1 MDGLMQDFP
10 LTLPHLHMRAERLF
24 ADKQLVT
31 VSATGK
37 TSETY
42 GEWADR
48 TRRIGGA
55 LDTLGISDTGRV
67 ATFGWNTAR
76 HAELYFAAP
85 CTGRVLHALN
95 IRLFPEQLVY
105 VANHA
110 EDEVVF
116 IDRSLA
122 ARAWPLFDQF
132 RTARHIVVMD
142 DGTGDIPE
150 APAGKTVH
158 DYEELLAAS
167 APVAFRVTDENRAA
181 SMCYTSG
188 TTGNPKGVVY
198 SHRSTFLH
206 TYGVL
211 TSGGLGPVEEDRVL
225 PVVPMFHANAW
236 GLVHAA
242 IACGADLIMP
252 GPDLSPSGLAA
263 LIESER
269 VTLAAGVPTIW
280 MGVLPELKG
289 RDTSSLRAIPCG
301 GSAVPRVLSEA
312 YREQVGLPITQAW
325 GMTETSPVAS
335 SGHIK
340 TTLAAVLDDDGK
352 ADLRTTVGQPLFGVE
367 ARIVAPGSLEPLPWD
382 GESSG
387 ELQVTG
393 PVGGVVVLQ
402 RRALA
407 RVVHRRRL
415 AQDRRRRQHRRARLH
430 PAARPHQ
437 GRDQVR
443 RRVDQLGRAR
453 ERDHGPPGGR
463 RGRGHR
469 ASARPL
475 GRAPAGLRGH
485 ARGRD
490 GHQGGHRRLPRRP
503 GGQVVAPRR
512 RRLRGRDPQ
521 DQRGQVLEE
530 GPAHAVRGLPLHDRR
545 RLTGRRNRCRARMAQ
560 PPGMS
565 DAELLILRDTDA
577 SALVALDEDELLD
590 LHTRVRRARNK
601 HVGQYRR
608 QAGARVEAAQARGAA
623 YTRGQ
628 RARDRAE
635 VFETALARVSTA
647 LARAARRSAAELR
660 ADRIAAARADGT
672 GPARAGRAADSSPT
686 PEAAA
691 RPAKSGARKKREA
704 SSLAQGARRQAKRDA
719 QG

>member
-10 LTLPHLHMRAERLF
+10 LTLPHLHVRAERLF
-24 ADKQLVT
+24 ADKRLVT

-55 LDTLGISDTGRV
+55 LDTLGISDDGRV

-132 RTARHIVVMD
+132 KTVRHIVVMD
-142 DGTGDIPE
+142 DGTGDIPD
-150 APAGKTVH
+150 APAGKEVH
-158 DYEELLAAS
+158 DYEELMAAS
-167 APVAFRVTDENRAA
+167 APVAFRVDDENRAA

-211 TSGGLGPVEEDRVL
+211 TSGGLGPTEEDRLL

-252 GPDLSPSGLAA
+252 GPDLSPTGLAT

-301 GSAVPRVLSEA
+301 GSAVPRALSEA

-352 ADLRTTVGQPLFGVE
+352 ADLRTTVGQPLFGIE
-367 ARIVAPGSLEPLPWD
+367 ARIVAPGSLEQLPWN
-382 GESSG
+382 GEASG

-393 PVGGVVVLQ
+393 PWVASSYYNDERSPESFTDDGWLKTGDVASIDEHGYIRLRDRTKDVIKSGGEWISSVELENEIMAHPAVAEAAVIGLPHPRWSERPLACVVL
-402 RRALA
+402 
-407 RVVHRRRL
+407 
-415 AQDRRRRQHRRARLH
+415 
-430 PAARPHQ
+430 
-437 GRDQVR
+437 
-443 RRVDQLGRAR
+443 R
-453 ERDHGPPGGR
+453 EG
-463 RGRGHR
+463 
-469 ASARPL
+469 
-475 GRAPAGLRGH
+475 
-485 ARGRD
+485 
-490 GHQGGHRRLPRRP
+490 
-503 GGQVVAPRR
+503 
-512 RRLRGRDPQ
+512 
-521 DQRGQVLEE
+521 
-530 GPAHAVRGLPLHDRR
+530 
-545 RLTGRRNRCRARMAQ
+545 
-560 PPGMS
+560 
-565 DAELLILRDTDA
+565 
-577 SALVALDEDELLD
+577 
-590 LHTRVRRARNK
+590 
-601 HVGQYRR
+601 
-608 QAGARVEAAQARGAA
+608 
-623 YTRGQ
+623 
-628 RARDRAE
+628 
-635 VFETALARVSTA
+635 ETATKEEIVAFLDGRVAKWWLPDDVVFVSEIPKT
-647 LARAARRSAAELR
+647 SVGKFSKKDLR
-660 ADRIAAARADGT
+660 AQFQEYELPT
-672 GPARAGRAADSSPT
+672 AGES
-686 PEAAA
+686 
-691 RPAKSGARKKREA
+691 
-704 SSLAQGARRQAKRDA
+704 
-719 QG
+719 